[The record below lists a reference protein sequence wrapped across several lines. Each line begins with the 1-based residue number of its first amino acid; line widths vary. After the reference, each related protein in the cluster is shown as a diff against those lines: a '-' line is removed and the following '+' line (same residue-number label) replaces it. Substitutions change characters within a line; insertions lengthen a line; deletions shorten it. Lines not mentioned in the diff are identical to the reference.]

1 MGFEPHSVAGSAL
14 KPASRLLLRGP
25 APSHAPLERGAPL
38 SKSPVVGSNPQEHS
52 TYLERAMG
60 FEPTT
65 TCLGSKDSTTELRP
79 LAESNPTPG
88 LHAKSRNSWQLP
100 PQLNQRKLSSAD
112 LQAIGSSGHNG

>member
-14 KPASRLLLRGP
+14 KLASRLLLRGP

-38 SKSPVVGSNPQEHS
+38 SESPVVASNHCDCDVS
-52 TYLERAMG
+52 LERAMG

-79 LAESNPTPG
+79 LAGDLIQERRLAVQ
-88 LHAKSRNSWQLP
+88 LHIDRDISRHRPS
-100 PQLNQRKLSSAD
+100 
-112 LQAIGSSGHNG
+112 HCY